1 MDKLLNLVISGSVTG
16 AIYSIMA
23 AGLILTY
30 TTSGIFNFAHG
41 AVAFV
46 TAFFYFELNTGQ
58 GIPIVPAVIISVLV
72 FAPLLGLALDYVLL
86 RRLAKAP
93 VYAQIVGTIG
103 LLVALPALALVAGG
117 DVGQHGPPSRPPV
130 GERGRRGRE
139 RTRHR
144 PGTRARCS
152 IRVAGVSIDT
162 DQLAVLIAAAAA
174 AAVLWW
180 VIRKTRAGL
189 EMRAVVDRSELA
201 GLRGVNAGANV
212 RRSPGS
218 SR

>member
-46 TAFFYFELNTGQ
+46 TVFFYFELNTGQ

-103 LLVALPALALVAGG
+103 LLGRAAARSRCGSWKRWATPSSNSTSRRSNAG
-117 DVGQHGPPSRPPV
+117 D
-130 GERGRRGRE
+130 
-139 RTRHR
+139 
-144 PGTRARCS
+144 
-152 IRVAGVSIDT
+152 AGVNGPGIGP
-162 DQLAVLIAAAAA
+162 AP
-174 AAVLWW
+174 
-180 VIRKTRAGL
+180 G
-189 EMRAVVDRSELA
+189 
-201 GLRGVNAGANV
+201 RGVPPASQA
-212 RRSPGS
+212 
-218 SR
+218 